1 MLMFSAVFQVDIQKT
16 NKILRSANI
25 YSGFPGTMV
34 SFVLVEAETQDVLM
48 NLIQFLAGNSLKFTV
63 ASDLRRLFARTYLDV
78 EGYGAADVSSSSEN
92 VPASRTDV
100 NTATNTPQQ
109 VQNAVPAMFEL
120 LPKSEP
126 QSSFSQWANVSGH
139 VGPIETMNSE
149 LLCGGS
155 PYMDTYPS
163 ANGSSLESRA
173 HQMCAAEATPRAPK
187 RSRNHQNLESFLHS
201 VHGQVIVMKHDEGV
215 EKKEKLGEVVCQIC
229 GKRIT
234 MRRGNL
240 RHHAAVVHS
249 GIERYACPCGYAT
262 VHRNTIIRHML
273 KHAAVEG
280 EKHYEYTD
288 RLTPEEA
295 ERIRKLTE
303 ECFREYKI
311 LPRHNDDHGD
321 E

>member
-1 MLMFSAVFQVDIQKT
+1 
-16 NKILRSANI
+16 
-25 YSGFPGTMV
+25 MV

-48 NLIQFLAGNSLKFTV
+48 NVIHFLADNSLKFTV

-78 EGYGAADVSSSSEN
+78 EGCGAADVSSSSEN
-92 VPASRTDV
+92 IPPVPRPDV
-100 NTATNTPQQ
+100 NTTINTSQQ
-109 VQNAVPAMFEL
+109 VQNDAANLFGFV
-120 LPKSEP
+120 PKSEP
-126 QSSFSQWANVSGH
+126 SGSTFGH
-139 VGPIETMNSE
+139 WGNASGQVASIESMNSE

-155 PYMDTYPS
+155 PYLDTYPS
-163 ANGSSLESRA
+163 TNDSSLEARA
-173 HQMCAAEATPRAPK
+173 HQMSAAEAASRAPK
-187 RSRNHQNLESFLHS
+187 RTRNHQNPSAQGPIILPKQE
-201 VHGQVIVMKHDEGV
+201 EGV

-249 GIERYACPCGYAT
+249 GIERYACPCGYTT
-262 VHRNTIIRHML
+262 VHRNTIIRHMA
-273 KHAAVEG
+273 KHATVEG

-295 ERIRKLTE
+295 ERIKKLTE
-303 ECFREYKI
+303 ECFREYKV
-311 LPRHNDDHGD
+311 LVPRHNDEHGD